1 MALPL
6 EFVIVRDPVSQQ
18 ARRRDLVRQ
27 WIQQVRREAEQHWNN
42 DDSPHDGPVMLTIT
56 YLYDRVDLDV
66 DNIPKPI
73 MDALKGL
80 AYSDDGQVTDMLCR
94 KRDIHDDLQF
104 LDFSQIVMDAFG
116 REERF
121 VHILVEEAQTLEV
134 VY

>member
-1 MALPL
+1 MALPF

-27 WIQQVRREAEQHWNN
+27 WVQQVRREAEQHWNN
-42 DDSPHDGPVMLTIT
+42 EDSPHGGAVMLTIT
-56 YLYDRVDLDV
+56 YFYDRIDLDV

-94 KRDIHDDLQF
+94 KRDVHDDLQF
-104 LDFSQIVMDAFG
+104 LDSSQIITDAFG

-121 VHILVEEAQTLEV
+121 VHILIEEAQPLEV